1 MASPKSLWTQSAD
14 CSEHW
19 TVKRTAK
26 WTSWY
31 LGVCAIAHPVFA
43 GGEINLCPVL
53 EHPVH
58 PPWLWTAQLNPI
70 LGATSPNPTQG
81 AGGPVDIAL
90 TRPLLVQGGWVWTLV
105 MLYDIKHIKAY
116 LDKMDVTFN
125 GDFPDSQFCPIV
137 KAVLVSSGNSLVK
150 TSVILQN
157 FWC

>member
-14 CSEHW
+14 CSEHCSLNSEKDTKVNLLVPW
-19 TVKRTAK
+19 C
-26 WTSWY
+26 
-31 LGVCAIAHPVFA
+31 VCNCAYPVFA

-81 AGGPVDIAL
+81 AGGPVDLAL
-90 TRPLLVQGGWVWTLV
+90 TRPLLVQGGWVWTLA
-105 MLYDIKHIKAY
+105 MLCDIKHIKAS
-116 LDKMDVTFN
+116 LGKMDVTFN

-137 KAVLVSSGNSLVK
+137 KVVFGQRL
-150 TSVILQN
+150 
-157 FWC
+157 